1 MQPILWWRLN
11 LPHLTCC
18 SSGGTST
25 VYGVQGPLAICCS
38 VLPKNTEWG
47 GGVEPFTLKFL
58 WIFLLLMYFASCVF
72 LWTASLFEYCKLNPE
87 QLRIIGYDPSV
98 KLTEGLSLC
107 WSPQIEG
114 LKPSCLGNWNI
125 WLVLKQIFFLSIPLN
140 PDPATALTCSPDW
153 LHH

>member
-1 MQPILWWRLN
+1 MDLQHYSISHFFQGIKPNATNPMMKTQPPSPCVLLKWWN
-11 LPHLTCC
+11 QH
-18 SSGGTST
+18 SVWGAGASGDLLFGFAQK
-25 VYGVQGPLAICCS
+25 Y
-38 VLPKNTEWG
+38 TEWG

-107 WSPQIEG
+107 
-114 LKPSCLGNWNI
+114 
-125 WLVLKQIFFLSIPLN
+125 
-140 PDPATALTCSPDW
+140 
-153 LHH
+153 